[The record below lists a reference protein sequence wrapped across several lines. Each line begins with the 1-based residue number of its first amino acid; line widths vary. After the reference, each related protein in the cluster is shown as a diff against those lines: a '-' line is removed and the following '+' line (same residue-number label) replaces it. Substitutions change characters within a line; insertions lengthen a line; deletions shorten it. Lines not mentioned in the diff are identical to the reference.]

1 MGHFFTFVF
10 AILLVGLAILTLV
23 VIFIVRLFRGN
34 AGNSPEE
41 SRNEAKMIQ
50 ELYHGFSRMEERV
63 ETLETLLLDAE
74 RSKRTED
81 DRQ

>member
-10 AILLVGLAILTLV
+10 AILLVGLTILTLV
-23 VIFIVRLFRGN
+23 VIFIVRLLRGN
-34 AGNSPEE
+34 ARSNPEE

-63 ETLETLLLDAE
+63 EALETLLLDAE
-74 RSKRTED
+74 RPKRTED